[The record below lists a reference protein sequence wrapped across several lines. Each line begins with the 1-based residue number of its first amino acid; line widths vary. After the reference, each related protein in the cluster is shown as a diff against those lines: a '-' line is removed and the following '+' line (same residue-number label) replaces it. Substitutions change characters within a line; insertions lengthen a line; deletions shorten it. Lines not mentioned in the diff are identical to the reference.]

1 MKYFSFKRYKFST
14 FIKYINNIRDNFF
27 EILGF
32 IDFRKITKYLDI
44 RKVDFSKLS
53 KFLDIKTYNIKRLK
67 KINFLSNKFIFFHI
81 PAAFVFFGF
90 LYLFIPTF
98 FNYDKSN
105 ILKTL
110 CKNKN
115 FECLIKGKISYNF
128 YPTPRIKIK
137 DIVVNELFKKK
148 NTLATIEQAS
158 IKLSIKNLLA
168 KDKHKFKKLEL
179 NNFKIN
185 FNISTTKKYQDLFK
199 ERVYF
204 LPIVFKKG
212 EIIFYEEKDYVAII
226 KNANLNLKFIEDS
239 IEAKLEGDFL
249 DDNIFI
255 NLNTKKIDKKTNTE
269 VLLKMSNL
277 NLLTK
282 INLFNSN
289 ADKKTLSGNI
299 LIKKD
304 KNKITAIIDYKDNE
318 LIINKS
324 NLRNTFIDGKLD
336 GKIVF
341 LPYFNF
347 DLDVNL
353 NSINFTRLSNYFLS
367 LDNEQKEKL
376 FNINNKING
385 NLILSSDKI
394 YSSYNL
400 MKSFESRIKFN
411 NGSIL
416 IERFLANLGKLGAAD
431 ILGAISNDKK
441 FTTFKFESN
450 IFVDNQKKFLS
461 KFGIYNKKSI
471 PSNLFISG
479 NFDLNNPRVSFY
491 EISNDKKFNN
501 EDINYIEKEFNN
513 LMLENGYQSLF
524 HFPKLKEF
532 IKSVSDDEN

>member
-1 MKYFSFKRYKFST
+1 M
-14 FIKYINNIRDNFF
+14 
-27 EILGF
+27 
-32 IDFRKITKYLDI
+32 
-44 RKVDFSKLS
+44 
-53 KFLDIKTYNIKRLK
+53 
-67 KINFLSNKFIFFHI
+67 
-81 PAAFVFFGF
+81 
-90 LYLFIPTF
+90 
-98 FNYDKSN
+98 
-105 ILKTL
+105 
-110 CKNKN
+110 
-115 FECLIKGKISYNF
+115 
-128 YPTPRIKIK
+128 
-137 DIVVNELFKKK
+137 
-148 NTLATIEQAS
+148 
-158 IKLSIKNLLA
+158 
-168 KDKHKFKKLEL
+168 
-179 NNFKIN
+179 
-185 FNISTTKKYQDLFK
+185 
-199 ERVYF
+199 
-204 LPIVFKKG
+204 
-212 EIIFYEEKDYVAII
+212 AII

>member
-27 EILGF
+27 EILRF

-185 FNISTTKKYQDLFK
+185 FNINATKKYQDLFK

>member
-185 FNISTTKKYQDLFK
+185 FNINATKKYQDLFK

-289 ADKKTLSGNI
+289 ADKKALSGNI

>member
-185 FNISTTKKYQDLFK
+185 FNINATKKYQDLFK

>member
-1 MKYFSFKRYKFST
+1 M
-14 FIKYINNIRDNFF
+14 
-27 EILGF
+27 
-32 IDFRKITKYLDI
+32 
-44 RKVDFSKLS
+44 
-53 KFLDIKTYNIKRLK
+53 
-67 KINFLSNKFIFFHI
+67 
-81 PAAFVFFGF
+81 
-90 LYLFIPTF
+90 
-98 FNYDKSN
+98 
-105 ILKTL
+105 
-110 CKNKN
+110 
-115 FECLIKGKISYNF
+115 
-128 YPTPRIKIK
+128 
-137 DIVVNELFKKK
+137 
-148 NTLATIEQAS
+148 
-158 IKLSIKNLLA
+158 
-168 KDKHKFKKLEL
+168 
-179 NNFKIN
+179 
-185 FNISTTKKYQDLFK
+185 
-199 ERVYF
+199 
-204 LPIVFKKG
+204 
-212 EIIFYEEKDYVAII
+212 AII

-461 KFGIYNKKSI
+461 KFGIYKKKNLS
-471 PSNLFISG
+471 SNLFISG
-479 NFDLNNPRVSFY
+479 NLDLQKIRASFY
-491 EISNDKKFNN
+491 EISDDKKLNT
-501 EDINYIEKEFNN
+501 EDINFVESEFND
-513 LMLENGYQSLF
+513 LMLEKGFLYLF
-524 HFPKLKEF
+524 DFPKFKVFL
-532 IKSVSDDEN
+532 KSVINEKN